1 MAQIKQLKEKS
12 VKFYPL
18 TVGQA
23 VVFEDGTNAE
33 ITEEQMDLIFGWNR
47 NYISLTTYEP
57 DNTITV
63 TQRIPLG
70 PIEGGG
76 GGGKA

>member
-1 MAQIKQLKEKS
+1 
-12 VKFYPL
+12 
-18 TVGQA
+18 
-23 VVFEDGTNAE
+23 
-33 ITEEQMDLIFGWNR
+33 MDLIFGWSR

-63 TQRIPLG
+63 TQGIPLG

-76 GGGKA
+76 GGQVL